1 MRRIS
6 LALVFLVALA
16 SLPLTAEPLRR
27 ERDERRF
34 VARVVRVV
42 KAIFRIGTHGDGLIP
57 PDPVVPPR
65 P

>member
-1 MRRIS
+1 MRRVS

-27 ERDERRF
+27 EREERRF
-34 VARVVRVV
+34 TVRVVRIL
-42 KAIFRIGTHGDGLIP
+42 KAIFRVGTNGDGLIP
-57 PDPVVPPR
+57 PEPVAPPR

>member
-16 SLPLTAEPLRR
+16 SLPLIAEPLSR

-34 VARVVRVV
+34 TARVVRIV
-42 KAIFRIGTHGDGLIP
+42 KAIFRIGSNGDGLTP
-57 PDPVVPPR
+57 PLPTAPPR

>member
-6 LALVFLVALA
+6 LVLVFFVALA

-34 VARVVRVV
+34 TARVVRVV
-42 KAIFRIGTHGDGLIP
+42 KAIFRVGTNGDGLTP
-57 PDPVVPPR
+57 PDPVVPPH

>member
-6 LALVFLVALA
+6 LALVFLVALG

-34 VARVVRVV
+34 TARVVKVV
-42 KAIFRIGTHGDGLIP
+42 KAIFRIGTNGDGLIP
-57 PDPVVPPR
+57 PEPVALPR

>member
-34 VARVVRVV
+34 TARVVRIV
-42 KAIFRIGTHGDGLIP
+42 KAILRVGTNGDGLTP
-57 PDPVVPPR
+57 PEPVAPPR